1 MEIEDSSS
9 LDPHSTI
16 LVKLHPS
23 FPKNVF
29 REVPYAMIISVDL
42 LNEEVNV
49 EY

>member
-1 MEIEDSSS
+1 MWRWKI
-9 LDPHSTI
+9 LAVLIHCTI
-16 LVKLHPS
+16 LVKLHTS

-29 REVPYAMIISVDL
+29 REVFYAMIISVDL